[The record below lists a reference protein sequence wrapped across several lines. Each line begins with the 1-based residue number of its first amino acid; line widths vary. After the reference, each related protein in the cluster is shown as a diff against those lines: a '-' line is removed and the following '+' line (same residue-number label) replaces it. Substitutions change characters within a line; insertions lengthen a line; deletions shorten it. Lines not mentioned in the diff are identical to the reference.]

1 MLRITESLAI
11 PDSEIEETFIQAS
24 GPGGQKVNKTAS
36 AVQLRFDV
44 GRSASL
50 EDAVRQR
57 LIKLAGR
64 RVTSDGVLVIK
75 AQRFRSQER
84 NREDARSRLASLILK
99 ALAPPRPR
107 KATKPSAATKA
118 ERLEKKRRRGAL
130 KRLRGAPSNTE
141 H

>member
-107 KATKPSAATKA
+107 KATKPSATSKA
-118 ERLEKKRRRGAL
+118 ERLEQKRRRGAL

>member
-1 MLRITESLAI
+1 MLRITDSLSL
-11 PDSEIEETFIQAS
+11 PDGEIEETFIQAS

-44 GRSASL
+44 GRSTSL
-50 EDAVRQR
+50 DDAVRRR

-64 RVTSDGVLVIK
+64 RMTADGVLVIK

-84 NREDARSRLASLILK
+84 NREDARSRLVALIIK

-107 KATKPSAATKA
+107 KATKPSGAAKA
-118 ERLEKKRRRGAL
+118 ERREQKRRRGAL
-130 KRLRGAPSNTE
+130 KRLRGAPSKIE
-141 H
+141 D